1 MRLNFKKVSAIAVS
15 ALMVGMTMGVAA
27 ATTYPAPFV
36 AGGAADVAIVYGTG
50 AGVSSLDLVQA
61 GNVQS
66 NLQSFMSGTGGG
78 TTVVGTAWQ
87 AQTGSDSLE
96 LGESIKDVNKYID
109 SGDLALLTDGVISNE
124 KGDAEYE
131 QFLYFEDTTSSMVN
145 YQEDDNDNIGL
156 FFKIASD
163 QVIARYVMD
172 FTTNLKSDVET
183 ADGELSDI
191 EDKDITF
198 LGKTYTVTDA
208 TNGTGGVELTLM
220 SGALKGTVGNDEEL
234 TIGSYKV
241 KAVVSLATEVK
252 FTITMP
258 SGSTEV
264 TDKMDQGDMEKL
276 SDGNYIAVTDIT
288 YEQYAGGLH
297 QATFYIGADKIEWK
311 NNTAMT
317 ANGETISNA
326 KVIITRTESG
336 GDIAISEIAINMT
349 AEDDLYVPVNGKLSA
364 AANLDEPAVLVSG
377 NWDIEFKGL
386 EAMDYEDLS
395 LKVSESDQQ
404 YTLTWSDY
412 NGDKLVLPL
421 LYVNQSGVYGGDD
434 SDKKLALSP
443 STNVSKKDYF
453 LLSTADPV
461 VSTTDA
467 KTVLVQYKSAD
478 KVTDSNPKVT
488 FTINPGPNQY
498 DKEMSV
504 TTAGAFTLKVAGGT
518 FEFANQTSGE
528 ANDFGIYLTS
538 AAGDY
543 ATANATNFPIRTNYI
558 RTQYNTLIT
567 ISDTNAT
574 DWFGAGV
581 LTQGPATA
589 AAWTINVTSDDSTR
603 DGDDFTLPDAGQVFY
618 VSIANDTGTSTAEAS
633 TTMTG
638 TALWQ
643 TDPDD
648 SAKMHYINK
657 YGAVIDYT
665 KPSSSPA
672 DLEVKIPKTIVKP
685 LVYVTSGDI
694 VVSSTS
700 TGSKSLGDVLVKDS
714 EVSSVQTK
722 NLVVVGGSCINSV
735 AAKLVGAAACSADFT
750 TRTGIGSGQFLIQS
764 FGGAYTT
771 GKIALLVAGYEAA
784 DTVNAAT
791 YLKTKVVDT
800 TAGKKYKGTSATTAE
815 LVTTTV

>member
-66 NLQSFMSGTGGG
+66 NLQSYMSGTGGG

-87 AQTGSDSLE
+87 VETGSDNLE
-96 LGESIKDVNKYID
+96 LGESIKDVNKYIGSD
-109 SGDLALLTDGVISNE
+109 DLSLLTDGIISNE
-124 KGDAEYE
+124 KGEAIYE
-131 QFLYFEDTTSSMVN
+131 QYLYFESVKSEAVN
-145 YQEDDNDNIGL
+145 YTEDDDDNIGL
-156 FFKIASD
+156 FFKIKSD
-163 QVIARYVMD
+163 EVIARYVMD
-172 FTTNLKSDVET
+172 FTTTLKSDVET
-183 ADGELSDI
+183 DQELSDI
-191 EDKDITF
+191 EDKAITF
-198 LGKTYTVTDA
+198 LGKTYTITDA
-208 TNGTGGVELTLM
+208 TNTVASAGVELTLM
-220 SGALKGTVGNDEEL
+220 SGALKGTIGNDEEL
-234 TIGSYKV
+234 TVGSYKV
-241 KAVVSLATEVK
+241 KAVVSSATEAK
-252 FTITMP
+252 FTVTMP

-264 TDKMDQGDMEKL
+264 TDKMAKGGMEKL

-311 NNTAMT
+311 NGQSMI

-326 KVIITRTESG
+326 KVTITNTSSG

-349 AEDDLYVPVNGKLSA
+349 AEDDLYVPANGKLSQ
-364 AANLDEPAVLVSG
+364 AANLDEPEVLVSG

-386 EAMDYEDLS
+386 EAVDYEDLS
-395 LKVSESDQQ
+395 LKVSESDTQ
-404 YTLTWSDY
+404 YTLKFKNY
-412 NGDKLVLPL
+412 NGDELVLPL
-421 LYVNQSGVYGGDD
+421 VWANATNVYAGDD
-434 SDKKLALSP
+434 EEKRFILSP
-443 STNVSKKDYF
+443 DGTSARVNDYLGEGARNITKKDYF
-453 LLSTADPV
+453 FLNTADPV
-461 VSTTDA
+461 LASNDA

-478 KVTDSNPKVT
+478 KTTDTNPKVT
-488 FTINPGPNQY
+488 FTINPGPSQY
-498 DKEMSV
+498 DKEM
-504 TTAGAFTLKVAGGT
+504 TLNTAGTFVLKVAGGT
-518 FEFANQTSGE
+518 FNFVNDSNGE
-528 ANDFGIYLTS
+528 LNDFGIRLVED
-538 AAGDY
+538 DY
-543 ATANATNFPIRTNYI
+543 ADNNTAVEYSGVSAYA
-558 RTQYNTLIT
+558 RTQYNALINLT
-567 ISDTNAT
+567 DTNRT
-574 DWFGAGV
+574 FRV
-581 LTQGPATA
+581 ELL
-589 AAWTINVTSDDSTR
+589 VDDATR
-603 DGDDFTLPDAGQVFY
+603 DGDDYAVDTAEQVFY
-618 VSIANDTGTSTAEAS
+618 VSLTNASSSSSTDIADTF
-633 TTMTG
+633 TTT
-638 TALWQ
+638 LWQ
-643 TDPDD
+643 TDPVDNN
-648 SAKMHYINK
+648 KMAYVTR
-657 YGAVIDYT
+657 YGAEIAYE

-672 DLEVKIPKTIVKP
+672 SIDVKIPENIVKP

-735 AAKLVGAAACSADFT
+735 AAKLVGAAACSAAFT
-750 TRTGIGSGQFLIQS
+750 TATGVGSGQFLIQS
-764 FGGAYTT
+764 FGDAYTT

-815 LVTTTV
+815 LVVA